1 MKKTKTTNNS
11 KSVNKRAAI
20 GNSECKKVPIVF
32 DEYMDMFLMQKK
44 PVTDT
49 FLDMLA
55 ETYIL
60 WVKTEIKCIIFTEFL
75 QQQGITRSHF
85 YRWLLRSEKLREAH
99 DFVLMTLGNRRERG
113 VAERKYEPSMI
124 TKVHGH
130 YSDIWV
136 TELTRIAALNNKEDN
151 SKQNITVL
159 IEPFGEKE

>member
-1 MKKTKTTNNS
+1 MKKKSKSANNS
-11 KSVNKRAAI
+11 KSENKRTVI
-20 GNSECKKVPIVF
+20 GNSVPVVF
-32 DEYMDMFLMQKK
+32 DEYLDMFLMQKK

-55 ETYIL
+55 ETYVL
-60 WVKTEIKCIIFTEFL
+60 WVKTEVKCIIFTEFL

-113 VAERKYEPSMI
+113 VAERRYEPSMI
-124 TKVHGH
+124 SKMHGH

-136 TELTRIAALNNKEDN
+136 TETARIAALTNNEA
-151 SKQNITVL
+151 SKGNITVV
-159 IEPFGEKE
+159 IPPFGEQE